1 LAAVVIHPPY
11 RVFYSLSI
19 GFCIESAARSIEA
32 LADLM
37 QEVERSR
44 SWKALRQ
51 ADPEAVLNEIQ
62 NIIVQGAAVSRYF
75 WPVRD
80 KYAPR
85 GAELRGIYRIQDDSP
100 LRSREL
106 RNAIEHFD
114 ERLDEYLSRGIVGNI
129 HPHFIG
135 PEPQKDGVPQHFFRA
150 YFVDSGIFQ
159 LLDHRVELDPL
170 SRELWRLGG
179 GKFDDET

>member
-1 LAAVVIHPPY
+1 MAIHPPH
-11 RVFYSLSI
+11 RVFYSLSL
-19 GFCIESAARSIEA
+19 GFCIQSATRSIEV

-37 QEVERSR
+37 QEVEQSR
-44 SWKALRQ
+44 SWKALRE

-75 WPVRD
+75 WPVG
-80 KYAPR
+80 KEFSGR
-85 GAELRGIYRIQDDSP
+85 GAELRGTYGISEDSP
-100 LRSREL
+100 SRSRDL

-114 ERLDEYLSRGIVGNI
+114 ERLDKYLSRGIVGNI

-135 PEPQKDGVPQHFFRA
+135 PEPKKDGVPQHFFRA

-159 LLDHRVELDPL
+159 LLDQRVELDPL

-179 GKFDDET
+179 GKFNDET